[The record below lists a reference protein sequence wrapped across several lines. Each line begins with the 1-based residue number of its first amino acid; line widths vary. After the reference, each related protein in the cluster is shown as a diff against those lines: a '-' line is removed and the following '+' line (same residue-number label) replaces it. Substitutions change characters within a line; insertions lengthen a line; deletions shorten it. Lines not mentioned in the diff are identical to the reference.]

1 MTTKKRRDTDA
12 GIMDELEYFIILVCV
27 CCMVSWD
34 LSLLLCSFWKME
46 EVGLRMEKYSISA
59 DASVSNL
66 NVRSKF

>member
-1 MTTKKRRDTDA
+1 
-12 GIMDELEYFIILVCV
+12 
-27 CCMVSWD
+27 
-34 LSLLLCSFWKME
+34 ME